1 MRSSRY
7 FGTRCQLRAPN
18 QTLTPHSDRRT
29 CAISSVATPARRID
43 ADCPRTNV
51 AGDPTI
57 RSSPQLDPSV
67 APASQIRSAP
77 RLEPSPVFRYS
88 SRDFLV
94 CGSSAFTTA
103 ALAGFTY
110 RIYRFLRC
118 ADSRVKC
125 RDVPP
130 YRCATLAWLCGIS
143 KRLERT
149 GTSVQLEPLYR
160 CTNTFIG
167 WQAKSPCRF
176 GSAALPS
183 LGLSALEN
191 GTTISLRPRPV
202 SSYHPPRNVRR
213 KQGRQRSIPP

>member
-1 MRSSRY
+1 MKFSKSRSRIRVRSSRY
-7 FGTRCQLRAPN
+7 FGTRCQLRTPN

-29 CAISSVATPARRID
+29 CPISSVATPARRID

-77 RLEPSPVFRYS
+77 RLEPSRVFRYS

-103 ALAGFTY
+103 ALAGFTH

-125 RDVPP
+125 RDVSP
-130 YRCATLAWLCGIS
+130 YRCAPLSWLCFC
-143 KRLERT
+143 
-149 GTSVQLEPLYR
+149 PD
-160 CTNTFIG
+160 
-167 WQAKSPCRF
+167 
-176 GSAALPS
+176 S
-183 LGLSALEN
+183 L
-191 GTTISLRPRPV
+191 
-202 SSYHPPRNVRR
+202 SSS
-213 KQGRQRSIPP
+213 KQGGRTVEYELGPGRIEHPQCRLLDE

>member
-1 MRSSRY
+1 MY
-7 FGTRCQLRAPN
+7 FGTRCQLRTPN

-29 CAISSVATPARRID
+29 CAISSVATPGRRID

-51 AGDPTI
+51 AGAPTI
-57 RSSPQLDPSV
+57 RSYPRLDPSV

-103 ALAGFTY
+103 ALAGFTH

-125 RDVPP
+125 RDVSP
-130 YRCATLAWLCGIS
+130 YRCAPLSWLCFC
-143 KRLERT
+143 
-149 GTSVQLEPLYR
+149 PD
-160 CTNTFIG
+160 
-167 WQAKSPCRF
+167 
-176 GSAALPS
+176 S
-183 LGLSALEN
+183 L
-191 GTTISLRPRPV
+191 
-202 SSYHPPRNVRR
+202 SSS
-213 KQGRQRSIPP
+213 KQGGAHRRI

>member
-1 MRSSRY
+1 MKSSRY
-7 FGTRCQLRAPN
+7 FGTRCQLRTPN

-103 ALAGFTY
+103 ALAGLTY

-130 YRCATLAWLCGIS
+130 YRCATLSWLCFCPEF
-143 KRLERT
+143 LEFIET
-149 GTSVQLEPLYR
+149 G
-160 CTNTFIG
+160 G
-167 WQAKSPCRF
+167 A
-176 GSAALPS
+176 PS
-183 LGLSALEN
+183 NMSEDQGGLS
-191 GTTISLRPRPV
+191 
-202 SSYHPPRNVRR
+202 
-213 KQGRQRSIPP
+213 IPNAGCQMSE